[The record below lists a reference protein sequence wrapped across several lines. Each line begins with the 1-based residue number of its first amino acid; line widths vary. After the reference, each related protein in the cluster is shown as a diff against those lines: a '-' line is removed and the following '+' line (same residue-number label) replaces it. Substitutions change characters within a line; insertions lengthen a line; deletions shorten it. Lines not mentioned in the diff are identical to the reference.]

1 MDLHSRTA
9 TLSAAQFG
17 LSCTLS
23 HTHPTPPWRPAED
36 QLEINEFGK
45 LNGKK
50 KEMQQELQALEK
62 VLIGHEEAEEGVMLA
77 DESTPGAIKVQVGDC
92 FIDMEGA
99 AAGEV
104 VSAALATE
112 RARKGALE
120 EALRALV
127 AKQEALK
134 RKLYARFG
142 SSISLDDPTA
152 Q

>member
-1 MDLHSRTA
+1 
-9 TLSAAQFG
+9 
-17 LSCTLS
+17 
-23 HTHPTPPWRPAED
+23 
-36 QLEINEFGK
+36 
-45 LNGKK
+45 
-50 KEMQQELQALEK
+50 MQQELQALEK

-142 SSISLDDPTA
+142 TSISLDDPTQA
-152 Q
+152 S